1 MKMVLQTVNLH
12 PIFQSKSVA
21 TSKAKEAHKC
31 PPPLKQQEKEMDE
44 MIEADEL

>member
-1 MKMVLQTVNLH
+1 MKMVLQTVDSH

-21 TSKAKEAHKC
+21 TSKAKEAHEC